1 MMTPDGIKM
10 FYKRPL
16 EIKLIWDS
24 DFEKGNE
31 YAELVYQNFMRN
43 EDIAIDYNLNI
54 PVYFVSKPDLSLIIS
69 SSVSTICFVFVDDNM
84 IINRKLWE
92 PIFIELEKFAKQE
105 SYCLVPIKFSP
116 HAFIAFESLKLLN
129 FYIEDD
135 KTKFDKFLL
144 AAAYSIYRTVFNNSK
159 TQKVDI
165 PLFLSHAKRTK
176 GEDIAKNIIKYISNS
191 KSPLKVFFD
200 ENDIHY
206 GERFDITIEENL
218 KKSSLI
224 VLHTDGYSGREFC
237 RRELMLAKKYERPI
251 VLVDYLETGEN
262 RSFPYMGNTKT
273 IRVEKNINYF
283 KLIFEILKESI
294 RLEYFKQKNQSIVNF
309 FRSDFSKIR
318 VIPYPPELLTM
329 AFSDNKKEVIIYPN
343 PILGNEEVQILK
355 IQNPNKSFLTPILYV
370 TSSKNYREMLNGHTI
385 SFSISESSD
394 MKNSKDKL
402 YRSQEMLV
410 NISRYLIASGSK
422 LVYTGSFFYPNF
434 NFLDILIEQ
443 FKTYKEWIEEKE
455 GISKD
460 SFEYLYLKKSSNSI
474 SKSQLANVASV
485 AKLIAIDPIGASDID
500 EINES
505 LSLTKIREQASQKVT
520 ASIFIGGKNQGYLGV
535 MPGVL
540 EEFLIAIKNKKSVFL
555 LGAFGGIV
563 SEIIKLIDQKSD
575 QIIISND
582 YQIKQKNKFFNE
594 YNEYAKNNDLEPID
608 FNKIA
613 QLIRKIKISDLNN
626 GLSTKENYELFR
638 SDDPDLISSLIL
650 KGLSK
655 RIKQI

>member
-1 MMTPDGIKM
+1 MRPDGFNM
-10 FYKRPL
+10 YYKRPL

-24 DFEKGNE
+24 AFEKGND
-31 YAELVYQNFMRN
+31 YAELIYQNFMRN

-54 PVYFVSKPDLSLIIS
+54 PVYFLTKPDPNLMKS
-69 SSVSTICFVFVDDNM
+69 SSISTIYFVFVDDNM

-92 PIFIELEKFAKQE
+92 PIFIELEKYVKQE
-105 SYCLVPIKFSP
+105 SYHLVPIKFSSY
-116 HAFIAFESLKLLN
+116 AFITFESFKLLN

-144 AAAYSIYRTVFNNSK
+144 AAAYSIYRIVFNNSK
-159 TQKVDI
+159 TEKIDI

-191 KSPLKVFFD
+191 KSPVKVFFD

-206 GERFDITIEENL
+206 GERFDIIIEDNL
-218 KKSSLI
+218 KKSALV
-224 VLHTDGYSGREFC
+224 VLHTDGYSSREFC

-251 VLVDYLETGEN
+251 VLVDYLEKGEN

-294 RLEYFKQKNQSIVNF
+294 RLEYFKQKNQSIVEF
-309 FRSDFSKIR
+309 FHSDFSKTR

-329 AFSDNKKEVIIYPN
+329 AFGDNTKEVIIYPN
-343 PILGNEEVQILK
+343 PILGNEEVHILK
-355 IQNPNKSFLTPILYV
+355 TQNPNKSFLTPILYV
-370 TSSKNYREMLNGHTI
+370 TSTKNYREMLNGHAI

-394 MKNSKDKL
+394 MSDSKDKL

-422 LVYTGSFFYPNF
+422 LVYTGSIIYPKF

-443 FKTYKEWIEEKE
+443 LKTYKEWIEEKE

-460 SFEYLYLKKSSNSI
+460 SLEYLYLKKSSNNI
-474 SKSQLANVASV
+474 SKSQLASVASV
-485 AKLIAIDPIGASDID
+485 ANLKSIDPIVTSDID

-505 LSLTKIREQASQKVT
+505 LSLTKIREQASQIVT
-520 ASIFIGGKNQGYLGV
+520 ASIFIGGKDQGYLGV

-540 EEFLIAIKNKKSVFL
+540 EEFLIAIKNKKSIFL

-563 SEIIKLIDQKSD
+563 SEIIKLIDQ
-575 QIIISND
+575 QPEQTIISND
-582 YQIKQKNKFFNE
+582 YQVKQKQEFFNE
-594 YNEYAKNNDLEPID
+594 YNKYAVNNDLKSMD
-608 FNKIA
+608 FSKIA

-626 GLSTKENYELFR
+626 GLTNQENFELFR
-638 SDDPDLISSLIL
+638 SDDPDLVSSLIL

-655 RIKQI
+655 IVVQI